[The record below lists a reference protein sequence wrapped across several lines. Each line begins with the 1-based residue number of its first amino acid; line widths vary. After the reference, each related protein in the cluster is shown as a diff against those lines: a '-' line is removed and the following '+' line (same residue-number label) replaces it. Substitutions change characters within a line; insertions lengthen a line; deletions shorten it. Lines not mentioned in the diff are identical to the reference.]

1 MVIAKAGR
9 PLQEEKTI
17 SSARSKRHGKGARLS
32 GYHICLLGFFIV
44 IGPTSQTAP
53 AAEEPLNLISFTDDL
68 REPSS
73 LPAIKTN
80 DEQNKENNLQNI
92 EIVQENVKTLESAL
106 NEVIFDF
113 FIRKIWFIQG
123 YFSLSTVI
131 AFSLY
136 PVFDF
141 FFQPYPFFSASEK
154 DCKSEQW
161 E

>member
-1 MVIAKAGR
+1 MFV
-9 PLQEEKTI
+9 
-17 SSARSKRHGKGARLS
+17 
-32 GYHICLLGFFIV
+32 GFFIV
-44 IGPTSQTAP
+44 IFGPTSQTAP

-113 FIRKIWFIQG
+113 FIRKIWFM
-123 YFSLSTVI
+123 
-131 AFSLY
+131 
-136 PVFDF
+136 
-141 FFQPYPFFSASEK
+141 
-154 DCKSEQW
+154 
-161 E
+161 